1 MRQDSKIVFG
11 ERQSES
17 GYLLTRAKI
26 YTSDDGPNLVLQIK
40 FGTKKIEF
48 RKNLII
54 RPLI

>member
-40 FGTKKIEF
+40 FVY
-48 RKNLII
+48 
-54 RPLI
+54 RPEKSLHF